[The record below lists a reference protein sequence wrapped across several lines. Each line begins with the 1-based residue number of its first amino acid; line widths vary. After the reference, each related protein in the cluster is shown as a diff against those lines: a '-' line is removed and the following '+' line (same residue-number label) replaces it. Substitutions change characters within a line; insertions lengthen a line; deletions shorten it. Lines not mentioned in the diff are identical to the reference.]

1 MYIGETKT
9 INFETTDSDW
19 DFLRTNRVLFIIHVN
34 KKEYIRFD
42 RDDRDFAYRITVD
55 PLDPKKASVFIT
67 RTQSLTLT
75 TGMLGIEIYV
85 QKNADEHATTL
96 YFEVE
101 KVNRPFTTNV

>member
-9 INFETTDSDW
+9 INFETTDADW
-19 DFLRTNRVLFIIHVN
+19 DFKSAHKVLFIVHVN
-34 KKEYIRFD
+34 KKEYLRFSTEEGNID
-42 RDDRDFAYRITVD
+42 IDGT
-55 PLDPKKASVFIT
+55 DPKKASVFIT
-67 RTQSLTLT
+67 RAMSLNLT

-101 KVNRPFTTNV
+101 KVNRPFTTDV